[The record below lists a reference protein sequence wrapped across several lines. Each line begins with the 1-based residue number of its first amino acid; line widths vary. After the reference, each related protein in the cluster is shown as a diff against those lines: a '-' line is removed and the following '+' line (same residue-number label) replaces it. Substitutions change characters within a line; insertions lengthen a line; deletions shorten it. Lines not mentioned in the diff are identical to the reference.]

1 MEIITMEKQAYKNL
15 LEKIERVHQEIIKLQ
30 DPARQ
35 IAREWVTTQE
45 AMQIMRCSRRTL
57 VTYKQQGYL
66 VPTTV
71 KNKDYYEL
79 RDIKELLENSPNKS
93 LSIQN
98 QKI

>member
-1 MEIITMEKQAYKNL
+1 MEKQAYKNL

-57 VTYKQQGYL
+57 VTYKQRGYL

-79 RDIKELLENSPNKS
+79 RDIKELLENGPNKS

>member
-1 MEIITMEKQAYKNL
+1 MEKQAYKNL
-15 LEKIERVHQEIIKLQ
+15 LEKIERVHKEIIKLQ

-35 IAREWVTTQE
+35 IAREWVTTHE

-79 RDIKELLENSPNKS
+79 RDIKELLENGPNKS

>member
-1 MEIITMEKQAYKNL
+1 
-15 LEKIERVHQEIIKLQ
+15 
-30 DPARQ
+30 
-35 IAREWVTTQE
+35 
-45 AMQIMRCSRRTL
+45 MQIMRCSRRTL

-79 RDIKELLENSPNKS
+79 RDIKELLENGPNKS